1 MTDVFGVDSTLAGV
15 FKGTS
20 FTLSVGG
27 GNGSFQGALV
37 QQIQISYRRQ
47 LTRVWELGSL
57 NQYYIEGHT
66 EGQGSIQRIVGPQG
80 LVDDIL
86 ANLADVCGAQSRVVS
101 LAAQN
106 NTCTTADGGTITLT
120 SPTVTGINYGAN
132 VGNFLINAGMEMIFV
147 SLAAQ

>member
-1 MTDVFGVDSTLAGV
+1 MTDIFGVDSTLSGV

-27 GNGSFQGALV
+27 GATGSFVGALV
-37 QQIQISYRRQ
+37 QQLSISYRRQ
-47 LTRVWELGSL
+47 LTRVWELGST

-80 LVDDIL
+80 LVDNIVAAL
-86 ANLADVCGAQSRVVS
+86 SDVCSAQSRVVT

-106 NTCTTADGGTITLT
+106 NTCTTGDGGTITLT
-120 SPTVTGINYGAN
+120 SPTCTG
-132 VGNFLINAGMEMIFV
+132 V
-147 SLAAQ
+147 